1 MLIDQII
8 PSLSPSSGGPA
19 RTVIHLCDSMGNT
32 HKAQVRLITQRETSS
47 AISLPN
53 VFTVDAR
60 IVESASKIKL
70 GLGLPGRQALSR
82 ALLNQKSDI
91 LHSNGIWHPLN
102 HWAKGAAR
110 RCGIPLIVQPHGM
123 LEPWALGH
131 RVLKKRLALTFYQRH
146 DLGEAAL
153 FVATAE
159 QEAGHIRQFG
169 LKQPVAVIPNGVDL
183 QFAKNYKDK
192 PKINDDGLRR
202 ALFLSRIHPI
212 KGLLNLLDAWAALAP
227 LDWLLQIAGPDEGG
241 HLVEVQTK
249 AKQLGI
255 SGRVQY
261 LGEFDDEAKWSVYQN
276 ADLFVLPTF
285 SENFGVVVAEA
296 LAAGLPV
303 ITTTGAP
310 WHDLTTHDCGWWVA
324 PTVEGLK
331 DALFDAF
338 AASPDRLHA
347 MGERGRNYIQRYDW
361 TRIAADMLDVYSWV
375 LGKGSQPA
383 CVRLD

>member
-1 MLIDQII
+1 MLVDQII
-8 PSLSPSSGGPA
+8 PSLNPTSGGPT
-19 RTVIHLCDSMGNT
+19 RTVIHLCESIANT
-32 HKAQVRLITQRETSS
+32 HKAQVRLITQAETSS

-53 VFTVDAR
+53 VFAVEAR

-70 GLGLPGRQALSR
+70 SLGLSGRQALSR
-82 ALLNQKSDI
+82 ALSNRKSDVSH
-91 LHSNGIWHPLN
+91 LNGIWHPLN
-102 HWAKGAAR
+102 HWASVAAR
-110 RCGIPLIVQPHGM
+110 RYGIPLIIQPHGM
-123 LEPWALGH
+123 LEPWALDH
-131 RVLKKRLALTFYQRH
+131 RALKKRLALALYQQR
-146 DLGEAAL
+146 DLKTATL
-153 FVATAE
+153 LVATAE
-159 QEAGHIRQFG
+159 QEAEHFRHFG
-169 LKQPVAVIPNGVDL
+169 LNQPIAVIPNGVDL
-183 QFAKNYKDK
+183 QSATIYKNK
-192 PKINDDGLRR
+192 PKIDDDGLRR

-241 HLVEVQTK
+241 HLAEVQAK

-255 SGRVQY
+255 SGHVQY

-303 ITTTGAP
+303 ITTFGAP
-310 WHDLTTHDCGWWVA
+310 WHDLTTHECGWWVA

-331 DALFDAF
+331 EALSDAF
-338 AASPDRLHA
+338 ASSPDRLHA
-347 MGERGRNYIQRYDW
+347 MGERGRTYVQRYDW

-375 LGKGSQPA
+375 LGKGSRPA